1 MEKYFLNQKIKL
13 KENNSF
19 IYLNHS
25 PNVLKL
31 SSSPLLISNIAKK
44 INNSNTKKNGNEK
57 NNLKKK
63 PNINSNLHLIQK
75 SNITQKQIRTITPNL
90 KLREIVNKKIREN
103 DFQYL
108 KNIKFKMELPDINQ
122 NKNYLQTD
130 LSAQKKESDN
140 IDRQLKLIFIMKNK
154 INELNKI
161 IKEKNQELDCIKNG
175 ELIRSVT
182 LLREKAGNNHLLS
195 KKTYDNY
202 ENKKD
207 SKNLSKSMNNI
218 NAIKNENSRFKKIKK
233 DYKDSHKDSHKDIS
247 KDSIK
252 DRDNGCKKI
261 NSINSISKKY
271 NEIIA
276 NNNKEIQN
284 LRKIITE
291 LEEKYLKEKSKN
303 KEINQKY
310 TFVRNCTFGTNG
322 PQNIYEEKLRQKES
336 KIIILEEQLNQ
347 YKLKE
352 NKNKCFRITKYEL
365 KIAKNNKKNEKLILT
380 DKEYS
385 NIQICLNSLV
395 NKFNLN
401 HDKIKEGIKLF
412 SFENR
417 NKISNHVCGLLK
429 ISNNYLITNF
439 INDYMIKNASILSS
453 TPFKELAK
461 YKTPK
466 GDFINDSL
474 NSFIKKRSIIYDYK
488 KKGRISI
495 NYLRHIYNEFCF
507 KNNKKENDKEFFKI
521 VYTCKKD
528 NYSSSLFDIF
538 YDNLI
543 VRDNLDEQNE
553 KIIRNFVGSI
563 FAQEMEK
570 YK

>member
-1 MEKYFLNQKIKL
+1 MEKYVLNQKIKL

-44 INNSNTKKNGNEK
+44 INNINIKKNSNDK

-63 PNINSNLHLIQK
+63 PNINFNLNLINK
-75 SNITQKQIRTITPNL
+75 NNISQKQIRTITPNL
-90 KLREIVNKKIREN
+90 KLREIVNKKLREN
-103 DFQYL
+103 DFHNL
-108 KNIKFKMELPDINQ
+108 KNIKCKIDLPDINQ
-122 NKNYLQTD
+122 NKNYLHTD
-130 LSAQKKESDN
+130 LNAQKKDN
-140 IDRQLKLIFIMKNK
+140 DNMDRQLKLIFIMKNK

-161 IKEKNQELDCIKNG
+161 IKEKNQEINNLTNG
-175 ELIRSVT
+175 ELTRSVT
-182 LLREKAGNNHLLS
+182 QLREKAVNNHLLS

-202 ENKKD
+202 EIKKE

-233 DYKDSHKDSHKDIS
+233 DYKDSHKDNS
-247 KDSIK
+247 KDNFK
-252 DRDNGCKKI
+252 ERDNGGKKI
-261 NSINSISKKY
+261 NSINSLTKKY
-271 NEIIA
+271 NEIIT

-291 LEEKYLKEKSKN
+291 LEEKYLKEKNKN

-310 TFVRNCTFGTNG
+310 TFMRNCTFGTNG
-322 PQNIYEEKLRQKES
+322 PQNKYDEKFRELQN
-336 KIIILEEQLNQ
+336 KIIILEEQLYQ
-347 YKLKE
+347 YKIKE
-352 NKNKCFRITKYEL
+352 KQQKEK
-365 KIAKNNKKNEKLILT
+365 KIRNEMKIIKNNNKNEKIILS

-385 NIQICLNSLV
+385 NIQICLNSLIE
-395 NKFNLN
+395 KFNLSEGKIKDGIKEYTFDN
-401 HDKIKEGIKLF
+401 IDKISSHI
-412 SFENR
+412 
-417 NKISNHVCGLLK
+417 CGLLK
-429 ISNNYLITNF
+429 ISNSYLIPNF
-439 INDYMIKNASILSS
+439 INDYFIKNAKILYS

-461 YKTPK
+461 YKASK
-466 GDFINDSL
+466 EDFINDSL
-474 NSFIKKRSIIYDYK
+474 NSFIKERSIIYDYK

-495 NYLRHIYNEFCF
+495 YYLRHLYNEFCF

-528 NYSSSLFDIF
+528 NYSSRLFDIF

-543 VRDNLDEQNE
+543 VNDNHDEQDE
-553 KIIRNFVGSI
+553 IVIRNFVDSI
-563 FAQEMEK
+563 FDLEMQK
-570 YK
+570 YQ

>member
-1 MEKYFLNQKIKL
+1 MEKYVLNQKIKL

-44 INNSNTKKNGNEK
+44 INNINIKKNSNDK

-63 PNINSNLHLIQK
+63 PNINFNLNLINK
-75 SNITQKQIRTITPNL
+75 NNISQKQIRTITPNL
-90 KLREIVNKKIREN
+90 KLREIVNKKLREN
-103 DFQYL
+103 DFHNL
-108 KNIKFKMELPDINQ
+108 KNIKCKIDLPDINQ
-122 NKNYLQTD
+122 NKNYLHTD
-130 LSAQKKESDN
+130 LNAQKKDN
-140 IDRQLKLIFIMKNK
+140 DNMDRQLKLIFIMKNK

-161 IKEKNQELDCIKNG
+161 IKEKNQEINNLKNG
-175 ELIRSVT
+175 ELTRSVT
-182 LLREKAGNNHLLS
+182 QLREKAVNNHLLS

-202 ENKKD
+202 EIKKE

-233 DYKDSHKDSHKDIS
+233 DYKDSHKDNS
-247 KDSIK
+247 KDNFK
-252 DRDNGCKKI
+252 ERDNGGKKI
-261 NSINSISKKY
+261 NSINSLTKKY
-271 NEIIA
+271 NEIIT

-291 LEEKYLKEKSKN
+291 LEEKYLQEKNKN

-310 TFVRNCTFGTNG
+310 TFMRNCTFGTNG
-322 PQNIYEEKLRQKES
+322 PQNKYDEKFRELQN
-336 KIIILEEQLNQ
+336 KIIILEEQLYQ
-347 YKLKE
+347 YKIKE
-352 NKNKCFRITKYEL
+352 KQQKEK
-365 KIAKNNKKNEKLILT
+365 KIRNEMKIIKNNNKNEKIILS

-385 NIQICLNSLV
+385 NIQICLNSLIE
-395 NKFNLN
+395 KFNLSEGKIKDGIKEYTFDN
-401 HDKIKEGIKLF
+401 IDKISSHI
-412 SFENR
+412 
-417 NKISNHVCGLLK
+417 CGLLK
-429 ISNNYLITNF
+429 ISNSYLIPNF
-439 INDYMIKNASILSS
+439 INDYFIKNAKILYS

-461 YKTPK
+461 YKASK
-466 GDFINDSL
+466 EDFINDSL
-474 NSFIKKRSIIYDYK
+474 NSFIKERSIIYDYK

-495 NYLRHIYNEFCF
+495 YYLRHLYNEFCF

-528 NYSSSLFDIF
+528 NYSSRLFDIF

-543 VRDNLDEQNE
+543 VNDNHDAQDE
-553 KIIRNFVGSI
+553 IVIRNFVDSI
-563 FAQEMEK
+563 FDLEMQK
-570 YK
+570 YQ

>member
-1 MEKYFLNQKIKL
+1 MEKYVLNQKIKL

-44 INNSNTKKNGNEK
+44 INNINIKKNSNDK

-63 PNINSNLHLIQK
+63 PNINFNLNLINK
-75 SNITQKQIRTITPNL
+75 NNISQKQIRTITPNL
-90 KLREIVNKKIREN
+90 KLRELVNKKLREN
-103 DFQYL
+103 DFHNL
-108 KNIKFKMELPDINQ
+108 KNIKSKIDLPDINQ
-122 NKNYLQTD
+122 NKNYLHTD
-130 LSAQKKESDN
+130 LNAQKKDN
-140 IDRQLKLIFIMKNK
+140 DNMDRQLKLIFIMKNK

-161 IKEKNQELDCIKNG
+161 IKEKNQEINNLKNG
-175 ELIRSVT
+175 ELTRSVT
-182 LLREKAGNNHLLS
+182 QLREKAVNNHLLS

-202 ENKKD
+202 EIKKE

-233 DYKDSHKDSHKDIS
+233 DYKDSHKDNS
-247 KDSIK
+247 KDNFK
-252 DRDNGCKKI
+252 ERDNGGKKI
-261 NSINSISKKY
+261 NSINSLTKKY
-271 NEIIA
+271 NEIIT

-291 LEEKYLKEKSKN
+291 LEEKYLQEKNKN

-310 TFVRNCTFGTNG
+310 TFMRNCTFGTNG
-322 PQNIYEEKLRQKES
+322 PQNKYDEKIRELQN
-336 KIIILEEQLNQ
+336 KIIILEEQLYQ
-347 YKLKE
+347 YKIKE
-352 NKNKCFRITKYEL
+352 KQQKEK
-365 KIAKNNKKNEKLILT
+365 KIRNEMKIIKNNNKNEKIILS

-385 NIQICLNSLV
+385 NIQICLNSLIE
-395 NKFNLN
+395 KFNLSEGKIKDGIKEYTFDN
-401 HDKIKEGIKLF
+401 IDKISSHI
-412 SFENR
+412 
-417 NKISNHVCGLLK
+417 CGLLK
-429 ISNNYLITNF
+429 ISNSYLIPNF
-439 INDYMIKNASILSS
+439 INDYFIKNAKILYS

-461 YKTPK
+461 YKASK
-466 GDFINDSL
+466 EDFINDSL
-474 NSFIKKRSIIYDYK
+474 NSFIKERSIIYDYK

-495 NYLRHIYNEFCF
+495 YYLRHLYNEFCF

-528 NYSSSLFDIF
+528 NYSSRLFDIF

-543 VRDNLDEQNE
+543 VNDNHDEQDE
-553 KIIRNFVGSI
+553 IVIRNFVDSI
-563 FAQEMEK
+563 FDLEMQK
-570 YK
+570 YQ